1 MTNEIEDESLGVEQL
16 PQAELEATSDQSHDP
31 RPGEVVVTKE
41 MKGNPAATDD
51 PAAAPGG

>member
-16 PQAELEATSDQSHDP
+16 PQAELEATP
-31 RPGEVVVTKE
+31 RPSHNTGLAEAVVTKE
-41 MKGNPAATDD
+41 MKGNSAATDD